1 MPSSI
6 PKALRPSAPANNT
19 VLMAGKKIKGRKRHI
34 VVDVLGNLLAIVVHA
49 ANIHDT
55 VSGIIAAR
63 KAVLAY
69 PGIRGFCA
77 DAGYKG
83 TFETD
88 MWENFQCGVDI
99 SEKIKPK
106 EWEILPW
113 RWIVERTLAW
123 LNTFRR
129 LSKDYEITTFS
140 AESFVKIAHLHTLL
154 KRL

>member
-1 MPSSI
+1 M
-6 PKALRPSAPANNT
+6 
-19 VLMAGKKIKGRKRHI
+19 VGKKIKGRKRHI
-34 VVDVLGNLLAIVVHA
+34 VVDVLGNLLAVVVHA

-55 VSGIIAAR
+55 VSGIVAAR

-69 PGIRGFCA
+69 PGSRGFCA

-88 MWENFQCGVDI
+88 MWE
-99 SEKIKPK
+99 
-106 EWEILPW
+106 
-113 RWIVERTLAW
+113 IVERTLAW

-129 LSKDYEITTFS
+129 LSKDYEIKTFS